1 MVDDDDI
8 HLKKSMYR

>member
-1 MVDDDDI
+1 MVYDDDI